1 MKGLLPA
8 LQFLTIIPVRI
19 GGNLTEKD
27 IARSSAFF
35 PVAGALQG
43 LILLISAILFSGLFP
58 SDIAAAFIIVIA
70 VLCNGGFHLD
80 GLSDTFDALA
90 VKSAGDPATDRERRL
105 AVMKDSHAGVI
116 GIVAVILAILLKF
129 VLINNILSGPTP
141 FSAYLII
148 FLMPVFSKWI
158 MVPAMFHGSAA
169 RKNGLGR
176 IFIEGVTI
184 RLLICSYAFIIIILG
199 GVTAAQVW
207 LYHGLNSALL
217 FIILPAG
224 HILAL
229 ACAGACHKIFGGL
242 TGDTLGALS
251 ELSEIFFLTGA
262 YIWQQH
268 CI

>member
-19 GGNLTEKD
+19 GGELTEKD
-27 IARSSAFF
+27 IAGSSVYF
-35 PVAGALQG
+35 PVVGAIQG
-43 LILLISAILFSGLFP
+43 LILLAASFALSAIFP
-58 SDIAAAFIIVIA
+58 VDIVAAVVITIA

-90 VKSAGDPATDRERRL
+90 VKSAGDPAADRDRRL
-105 AVMKDSHAGVI
+105 EVMKDSHAGVI
-116 GIVAVILAILLKF
+116 GIVAVVLLILLKF
-129 VLINNILSGPTP
+129 VLMKNVLLSSLP
-141 FSAYLII
+141 FTAFMLI

-158 MVPAMFHGSAA
+158 MVPAMYHGRSA

-176 IFIEGVTI
+176 IFVEGATTRV
-184 RLLICSYAFIIIILG
+184 LLCAYVFLLVISG
-199 GVTAAQVW
+199 GIFGMYIW
-207 LYHGLNSALL
+207 YCYGLKGMLF

-224 HILAL
+224 HMLAL
-229 ACAGACHKIFGGL
+229 AWAGICNKVFGGL

-262 YIWQQH
+262 YIWLQH